1 MTELKGFA
9 AGFMVGIG
17 GIVYLSCENH
27 YIGALLFSVALLIIC
42 MSNMN
47 LYTGK
52 VGFIVE
58 NATGVKFR
66 GWVDRSLSLVKI
78 LILNTSGVIWCALF
92 ALLHN
97 RNLRILAI
105 DLCTA
110 KLDKSIMSVLYGAI
124 FCGMLMHAAV
134 WIYKKKS
141 SCLGIIFCIP
151 VFILSG
157 FEHCIADMFYFLMAN
172 IISWRGVWFILVAI
186 IGNAIGGILMSLAV
200 KEKGD

>member
-17 GIVYLSCENH
+17 GIVYLSCENR
-27 YIGALLFSVALLIIC
+27 YIGALLFSVALLVIC
-42 MSNMN
+42 MSSMN

-52 VGFIVE
+52 VGFIVDE
-58 NATGVKFR
+58 TFSVGCKDVI
-66 GWVDRSLSLVKI
+66 LSLVNNI
-78 LILNTSGVIWCALF
+78 GGVIWCAIF

-97 RNLRILAI
+97 PKLRDLAA

-110 KLDKSIMSVLYGAI
+110 KLDKSIISVLFGAI

-157 FEHCIADMFYFLMAN
+157 FEHCIADMFYFLMSG
-172 IISWRGVWFILVAI
+172 ICEWRVLWFILIAI
-186 IGNAIGGILMSLAV
+186 IGNAIGGIFMSLAV